1 MISLD
6 PLSLIPKGLVLGI
19 FLWVV
24 LAFLVQPT
32 VAQRLG
38 ETHHIPVCEEALAIK
53 QGKLEAERT
62 AAASFSPPPIPKPR
76 PPVTAKDDEEDI
88 DEKPSPPGSKT
99 IMADSLRPY
108 VETVRDKYPGLPFLP
123 AVDQFLD
130 TLEKMDAAEQALID
144 QKRKLE
150 ELKQKNLEEAAKQAR
165 EQANAAAASAA
176 LPRTSKPSTVTG
188 TPSACSCAVTK
199 AFGDIQGW
207 MTLHVATVRYVEPPA
222 LKNLHKAIAENLPG
236 CSHA

>member
-19 FLWVV
+19 FLWVM

-38 ETHHIPVCEEALAIK
+38 ETHHIPVCEEALTIK
-53 QGKLEAERT
+53 QGKLEAER
-62 AAASFSPPPIPKPR
+62 AATFTSPPPIPKPR
-76 PPVTAKDDEEDI
+76 PSKTAKDDDEDI
-88 DEKPSPPGSKT
+88 DEKPSPPGSKA
-99 IMADSLRPY
+99 IMAESVRPY
-108 VETVRDKYPGLPFLP
+108 VETVRDRYPGLPFLP

-130 TLEKMDAAEQALID
+130 TLEKMDAAEQALLD

-165 EQANAAAASAA
+165 EQAKAAAAA
-176 LPRTSKPSTVTG
+176 LPKVNTPSTVFT

-207 MTLHVATVRYVEPPA
+207 MTLHVATVRYVEPPT